1 MLSSKRGTLHGPG
14 DGGRVLLAVELGLR
28 HKVALVTGGSKGIGR
43 AIALEFAR
51 EGARVAVCARGEPGL
66 EKVVREIE
74 RRGGEALGHAADLS
88 RSEAIVGLVK
98 ATLRRFHQLDI
109 VVNNAGSIG
118 RFLRVQTLADEDWEE
133 AIALNL
139 MSVVR
144 MSRETLPALSKTRGC
159 LINIATVGGHQPD
172 GAWPHYDAAKA
183 AVMNLSKAMANDLGR
198 SGVRVHCV
206 CPGPVWTPSWD
217 EEVAASATALG
228 LTRQEAAD
236 RKRAQVEP
244 GIPLGRIGAPKDVAS
259 LVVFLASA
267 KAGWMTGTCI
277 NVDGGLTRSAS

>member
-1 MLSSKRGTLHGPG
+1 M
-14 DGGRVLLAVELGLR
+14 DLGLR
-28 HKVALVTGGSKGIGR
+28 EKVALVTGGSKGIGR
-43 AIALEFAR
+43 AIALELAR
-51 EGARVAVCARGEPGL
+51 EGARVALCARGQPGVD
-66 EKVVREIE
+66 KVVKEIA
-74 RRGGEALGHAADLS
+74 RRGGEALGYPADVSRPDDVTGFVRAAVE
-88 RSEAIVGLVK
+88 RF
-98 ATLRRFHQLDI
+98 RRIDI

-118 RFLRVQTLADEDWEE
+118 RFARFQALTDADWADTLNQ
-133 AIALNL
+133 NL

-144 MSRETLPALSKTRGC
+144 VARETLPWLAKSRGC
-159 LINIATVGGHQPD
+159 LINIATVGGRQPD

-183 AVMNLSKAMANDLGR
+183 AVVNLSKALANEAAR

-217 EEVAASATALG
+217 EEVAASAKAHG

-244 GIPLGRIGAPKDVAS
+244 NIPLGRIGAPKDIAP

-267 KAGWMTGTCI
+267 KATWMTGASIT
-277 NVDGGLTRSAS
+277 VDGGLSRSAF